1 MIAGGI
7 QTDAPGYVHLNVEE
21 AVTLST
27 DPAYMGVLILTL
39 SPLTALCVVM
49 DNIYQT
55 KRVQTVQ
62 VIVKT
67 MLRVTS

>member
-39 SPLTALCVVM
+39 SPLTALVGILPPPPPPKKSFSRNM
-49 DNIYQT
+49 
-55 KRVQTVQ
+55 
-62 VIVKT
+62 VI
-67 MLRVTS
+67 MLS